1 VQATV
6 KTLLDIASA
15 DTADDSLLDTLGALA
30 DQHIDNI
37 MLKHDEKIPNTSTNV
52 LNDIIMAA
60 NYYTVYLYKTRRD
73 QLDEAKF
80 YLNSFQI
87 IIDGMIEQR
96 SIEGESYTVERHN
109 SRFGHGHEFALWAD

>member
-1 VQATV
+1 MQTTV

>member
-1 VQATV
+1 VQTTV